1 MVAQQ
6 AQKAPDVYRL
16 QRKLASTRRSL
27 TLSGVPGAVADDDT
41 VAHITLGPSAA
52 HCAQLLQ
59 LAERRKSRDAVN
71 AAAAQAGAAADGD
84 AMAVDHAHADE
95 ESEIDTSAAELAR
108 TMLQAHWCAC
118 SIVSASSAAEVWISD
133 ASSACA
139 WSTAMASPSAAP
151 PACAVATQQAQLKQQ
166 CHCCHRAQSIPASI
180 LTGVLTPDSRPQRN
194 SSQSGSPTASLI
206 RNCALRPAV
215 WSEHASQY

>member
-1 MVAQQ
+1 MKAKLPYSEQRALARAMQPSRPEKNQTKSLSQRGVCTAGRCPARAMVAQQ

-59 LAERRKSRDAVN
+59 LAERQKSRDAAT

-84 AMAVDHAHADE
+84 AMDATGTLV
-95 ESEIDTSAAELAR
+95 
-108 TMLQAHWCAC
+108 
-118 SIVSASSAAEVWISD
+118 AS
-133 ASSACA
+133 
-139 WSTAMASPSAAP
+139 
-151 PACAVATQQAQLKQQ
+151 
-166 CHCCHRAQSIPASI
+166 
-180 LTGVLTPDSRPQRN
+180 
-194 SSQSGSPTASLI
+194 
-206 RNCALRPAV
+206 
-215 WSEHASQY
+215 